1 MLVSCARM
9 AEPTEELTA
18 KQLKKLEKNSESRML
33 DPWER
38 YRALI
43 DLYEAFFDM
52 NELADRKTRF
62 ALVMMGALNA
72 LNLILGTQRMF
83 VDLTASIRPLIGG
96 YFIIYAAL
104 SLYFFLQAITTLR
117 PRISMFPAAIQP
129 AQTARTRVG
138 LRFIGDVVGADS
150 DTYYQRWTSVQLGE
164 LCRETS
170 EHVQIVGRVTD
181 AKFKALE
188 RVYNGLT
195 AMTALSAVMVIVLA
209 SFYLAS

>member
-1 MLVSCARM
+1 M
-9 AEPTEELTA
+9 ADELEELRA
-18 KQLKKLEKNSESRML
+18 KQLKKLEKNSDTRTL

-72 LNLILGTQRMF
+72 LNLILGTQRIF
-83 VDLTASIRPLIGG
+83 IDLTVGIRPIIGA
-96 YFIIYAAL
+96 YFMVYAGL
-104 SLYFFLQAITTLR
+104 SLYFFIQAISTLR
-117 PRISMFPAAIQP
+117 PRISMFPGAMQTGQP
-129 AQTARTRVG
+129 APRPG
-138 LRFIGDVVGADS
+138 LRFIGDVVSADAR
-150 DTYYQRWTSVQLGE
+150 TYYQRWTSVQVGE
-164 LCRETS
+164 LCRETA
-170 EHVQIVGRVTD
+170 EHVQVVGRVTD

-209 SFYLAS
+209 FFFLTS

>member
-1 MLVSCARM
+1 M
-9 AEPTEELTA
+9 AAELEELTA
-18 KQLKKLEKNSESRML
+18 KQLKKLEKSSDTRTL

-38 YRALI
+38 YRALV

-83 VDLTASIRPLIGG
+83 VDLTSGIRPLVGG
-96 YFIIYAAL
+96 YFMIYAAL
-104 SLYFFLQAITTLR
+104 SLYFFIQAIATLR
-117 PRISMFPAAIQP
+117 PRISMFPGALQP
-129 AQTARTRVG
+129 GQPRTRAG
-138 LRFIGDVVGADS
+138 LRFIGDVVGTDVDA
-150 DTYYQRWTSVQLGE
+150 YYDRWTSVQLGE

-170 EHVQIVGRVTD
+170 EHVQVVGKVTD

-209 SFYLAS
+209 FFYLTT